1 MKGKT
6 QLAPARPPPV
16 VTQAGWALGRGL
28 GLVMV
33 MSTQSLGPDT
43 RSRWPCLRN
52 EDPFSQHRDLRK
64 LFRRPPPPRR
74 RSHDQFCGGGGV
86 TYWVLFS
93 ALEDLT

>member
-1 MKGKT
+1 M
-6 QLAPARPPPV
+6 ASPARPPPV

-93 ALEDLT
+93 ALEDDLT